1 MDMKGSLYSPYD
13 MLGVVRD
20 SLSIAWDM
28 LCQEVVMLAKEGDPP
43 TIVFMFSTQFNH
55 FISVHDLGKKAES

>member
-20 SLSIAWDM
+20 SLTIAWDM
-28 LCQEVVMLAKEGDPP
+28 LCQEGVVLAKEGE
-43 TIVFMFSTQFNH
+43 
-55 FISVHDLGKKAES
+55 LGGVPSAQNKF